1 MFTLGYTLSAM
12 RAFMDLLDARAPI
25 VAVGRA
31 EWKRAPELLDAFR
44 RAGILRPTGQD
55 GIEEVSVPDV
65 VRVLRVLY
73 GAQGRGLR
81 ILAQIDLQ
89 PMVLGYVP
97 DPGGERELVLAVGG
111 ERGVSSVTSRGR
123 RTLALVPTAR
133 GLRAELRKRHGPGAH
148 VTIEVLEETL
158 SVRDGRLARSAS
170 CAPDAPDHAPA
181 ASGVLFPGA
190 SSWNDVRI
198 GNVDASTI
206 HVAWAGR
213 RRYVTFVDIGWASKG
228 RRRPKQQWDVLQ
240 HICDNDGIFK
250 SRRFGN
256 ARATKKAISRLRIAL
271 CALFGLPHDPF
282 DEYVRGAGWRVLFQ
296 AGDHDPEG
304 ERELSPGARATLK
317 RAGKLLLALQSGRQ
331 GREDL
336 LGVDRSR
343 HACDDHVEG
352 PDDEHRAPRC
362 VRFPECEAEGV
373 LAVRRDSCD
382 GVGPGRPDEQ
392 VSPLAPDA
400 QMSAGVGA
408 QDSADAVD
416 ALVGE
421 EMDVHRALAA

>member
-1 MFTLGYTLSAM
+1 MGRAPGRPRSCSRHEGRDPHQLRPEPHLRTFQCKGYALRVDGVGGELGYTVSAM
-12 RAFMDLLDARAPI
+12 RAFMELLDSRAAV

-31 EWKRAPELLDAFR
+31 EWKRAPDLLDALR
-44 RAGILRPTGQD
+44 RAGVLRPTGQD
-55 GIEEVSVPDV
+55 GIEELSVPDV

-73 GAQGRGLR
+73 GAHGRGLR
-81 ILAQIDLQ
+81 ILAQIDMQ
-89 PMVLGYVP
+89 PMVLGYVA

-148 VTIEVLEETL
+148 VAIEVLEEAL
-158 SVRDGRLARSAS
+158 SIRDGRLARSAS
-170 CAPDAPDHAPA
+170 CAPDALDHAPPRAPATAPSASDASVPA

-206 HVAWAGR
+206 HVVWAGR

-271 CALFGLPHDPF
+271 SALFGLPQDPF

-296 AGDHDPEG
+296 AGDHDPDA
-304 ERELSPGARATLK
+304 EREISPGARAALT
-317 RAGKLLLALQSGRQ
+317 RAGKL
-331 GREDL
+331 
-336 LGVDRSR
+336 
-343 HACDDHVEG
+343 
-352 PDDEHRAPRC
+352 
-362 VRFPECEAEGV
+362 
-373 LAVRRDSCD
+373 
-382 GVGPGRPDEQ
+382 
-392 VSPLAPDA
+392 
-400 QMSAGVGA
+400 
-408 QDSADAVD
+408 
-416 ALVGE
+416 
-421 EMDVHRALAA
+421 

>member
-1 MFTLGYTLSAM
+1 MNASVLPQSPVGYTVSSM
-12 RAFMDLLDARAPI
+12 RPFMDLLDARAPV

-31 EWKRAPELLDAFR
+31 EWKRSPELLDALR

-55 GIEEVSVPDV
+55 GMEELSVPDV

-111 ERGVSSVTSRGR
+111 ERGVRSVTSRGR

-148 VTIEVLEETL
+148 VTIEVLEEAL
-158 SVRDGRLARSAS
+158 SIRDGRLARSAS
-170 CAPDAPDHAPA
+170 CAPDALDHAPAPAATPAPSASEAAVPA

-256 ARATKKAISRLRIAL
+256 ARATTKAISRLRIAL
-271 CALFGLPHDPF
+271 CALFDLPQNPF
-282 DEYVRGAGWRVLFQ
+282 DEYVRGRGWRVRFQ

-317 RAGKLLLALQSGRQ
+317 RAGKL
-331 GREDL
+331 
-336 LGVDRSR
+336 
-343 HACDDHVEG
+343 
-352 PDDEHRAPRC
+352 
-362 VRFPECEAEGV
+362 
-373 LAVRRDSCD
+373 
-382 GVGPGRPDEQ
+382 
-392 VSPLAPDA
+392 
-400 QMSAGVGA
+400 
-408 QDSADAVD
+408 
-416 ALVGE
+416 
-421 EMDVHRALAA
+421 

>member
-1 MFTLGYTLSAM
+1 VATRDPRLAASRARVDGVGGELGYTLSAM

-31 EWKRAPELLDAFR
+31 EWKRAPDLLDALR

-55 GIEEVSVPDV
+55 GVEELSVPDV

-111 ERGVSSVTSRGR
+111 ERGVRSVTSRGR

-158 SVRDGRLARSAS
+158 SVRAGRLARSES
-170 CAPDAPDHAPA
+170 CAPDALDHAPPSAPVPADSTTA

-190 SSWNDVRI
+190 SSWNDVSI

-206 HVAWAGR
+206 HITWAGR
-213 RRYVTFVDIGWASKG
+213 HRYVTFVDIGWASKG
-228 RRRPKQQWDVLQ
+228 RRRPKQQWNVLQ

-256 ARATKKAISRLRIAL
+256 ALTTKKAISRLRIAL
-271 CALFGLPHDPF
+271 CALFGLPQNPF
-282 DEYVRGAGWRVLFQ
+282 DEYVRGMGWRVLFR
-296 AGDHDPEG
+296 AGDHDPDA
-304 ERELSPGARATLK
+304 EREVSPGARAALK
-317 RAGKLLLALQSGRQ
+317 RAGKL
-331 GREDL
+331 
-336 LGVDRSR
+336 
-343 HACDDHVEG
+343 
-352 PDDEHRAPRC
+352 
-362 VRFPECEAEGV
+362 
-373 LAVRRDSCD
+373 
-382 GVGPGRPDEQ
+382 
-392 VSPLAPDA
+392 
-400 QMSAGVGA
+400 
-408 QDSADAVD
+408 
-416 ALVGE
+416 
-421 EMDVHRALAA
+421 